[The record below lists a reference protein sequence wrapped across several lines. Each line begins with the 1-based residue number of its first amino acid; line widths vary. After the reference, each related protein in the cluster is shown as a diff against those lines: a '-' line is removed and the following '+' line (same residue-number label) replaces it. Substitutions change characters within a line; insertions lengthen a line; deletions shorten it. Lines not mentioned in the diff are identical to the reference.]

1 MPASSKSL
9 FSCLCGARK
18 KHVTENPQR
27 GLPQSETKLQNQQVP
42 TCENKISPRNEQRNH
57 REDLEVQALLQ
68 LQRVLGG
75 LPGTWLPRVHA
86 ILSIITVFFDAT
98 ELSFYGASGA
108 NKAGLPVCF
117 VRLARE
123 FGDSSEGIKDG
134 KGAPMAGFEVWPA
147 TERTKLEDHGR
158 TNDCKMP
165 DDTSMQL
172 TRRQACQRLMP
183 AMLDRMLSSQAPVIQ
198 TLKSSSSERALNPS
212 GSGLTKGRPE
222 ALMENSTAGSIKD
235 VVALVPLSIGSRIAG
250 ALWIIQY
257 GRPTVADRTVVV
269 TQQTLGTATA
279 NTPDGNS
286 TPLSHSS
293 SVATVD
299 TTADMAKGAALKS
312 PPPCPAL
319 LSSSRALE
327 QLSVSASMCLLGQEV
342 PFLASLSDSLRQLSA
357 CSSMQQLV
365 GALCDLLSGHMR
377 ERFLLEPRI
386 FAALVPEATS
396 TVGLM
401 FNRQPPAAA
410 HRSTSKVARGAGGG
424 SGLEAL
430 TGPRPQSPRP
440 APIFGRESRSLGSR
454 PISENV
460 SPYLPQSTNVALT
473 AAALTTGSGSL
484 DRDGGISH
492 RTVRGQG
499 LPRVVALTQN
509 DLAVLD
515 ASIGKGGGGSG
526 GGGGG
531 GSNAAAS
538 GSFMALRAKPF
549 PLAQTLLRHALRKV
563 PTVAVA
569 SSNTS
574 SNSASGGRLGSQS
587 GVGSR
592 AWAEVVEDCVVHV
605 QDPKKPSRDV
615 LLLIANSGAA
625 ATASSSL
632 WPGGGSGLASSGTIP
647 LGGSVHSV
655 SGSFTSGRRIVSSLV
670 LLVLPAGDGKAMIGL
685 YVAFPQ
691 TLPLHLL
698 QRARCSMLE
707 ILEVLS
713 PVVAHKLTTD
723 LAVEL
728 ETLATAAP
736 GSYAVVEAPEVD
748 DCTVVAAT
756 MDDGT
761 VLQASETK
769 ILLQSPVDE
778 PTVDRMVP
786 MYSPIVQSF
795 LYDSRS
801 AAGGPNSSMAQGGG
815 PNSALGATRSLNL
828 MDTIASP
835 HACDNTVGMNSL
847 LSVRE
852 SALAASNV
860 PNFMT
865 AGCEGLTQSTVI
877 HMEELDMVQSTMRAQ
892 MPLLVASMQNS
903 ISNARVEAALAA
915 AAASLHKSGTSVS
928 ISRGATFGADHSELS
943 QLELHNQL
951 GHGGCAVVFKG
962 TLGTLDCA
970 IKLMEM
976 PDVDGMDA
984 TSSSKGNKTFKWEND
999 VSGGDGDGG
1008 NGNRS
1013 DGAGGGSDGEGLL
1026 DNDSLAARRALL
1038 RNAMEL
1044 AAMTSISHPNI
1055 MQVYNTFSNVTLGRR
1070 NKADGTDH
1078 FYLTSVNGSTI
1089 THPDAPPICVAVVCE
1104 WCDKGCLGS
1113 ALQKRTFPTVL
1124 PHFSAARRTT
1134 NHSLAG
1140 SGGGRQGRILDFKG
1154 ILMTLLDVAMA
1165 LRHLHQHNLVH
1176 RDVKPANVLLK
1187 SNMMDPRGFTAKL
1200 ADFGFVTLL
1209 NQPGDEKSGGDPF
1222 TWAEE
1227 TCGTVTHMGPECWQ
1241 KPARLG
1247 ASCDIFSFG
1256 ILMWELTAGGSR
1268 PYPEVHPNNIAR
1280 VVKRGVRPL
1289 FDDSV
1294 PSQYRFL
1301 AQRCWTA
1308 EPTSRPRSSEL
1319 VTAISQ
1325 MLSRI

>member
-1 MPASSKSL
+1 MPGSPNSL
-9 FSCLCGARK
+9 FACLCGTRE
-18 KHVTENPQR
+18 KHTRENPR
-27 GLPQSETKLQNQQVP
+27 RRLPQVETKFQNERVP
-42 TCENKISPRNEQRNH
+42 TYESTTSPSNGQQNH

-68 LQRVLGG
+68 LQRVLGS
-75 LPGTWLPRVHA
+75 LPGTWLPRMHA

-98 ELSFYGASGA
+98 EISLYGASGA
-108 NKAGLPVCF
+108 SKPGLPVCF
-117 VRLARE
+117 VRLARA
-123 FGDSSEGIKDG
+123 FGDSSEGIKDE
-134 KGAPMAGFEVWPA
+134 KGETMAGFEVWPA
-147 TERTKLEDHGR
+147 SERTKLEGHGR
-158 TNDCKMP
+158 TDDCKMP
-165 DDTSMQL
+165 DETSMQL

-183 AMLDRMLSSQAPVIQ
+183 GMLDIMLSSQAPVIQ
-198 TLKSSSSERALNPS
+198 SLKSSSSERALSPG
-212 GSGLTKGRPE
+212 GSGLTKRRPE
-222 ALMENSTAGSIKD
+222 ALMENSTAGSIQD
-235 VVALVPLSIGSRIAG
+235 VVALVPLSIGSHIAG
-250 ALWIIQY
+250 ALWIVQY
-257 GRPTVADRTVVV
+257 GRPTVTDRTV
-269 TQQTLGTATA
+269 TQQTLGTATT
-279 NTPDGNS
+279 NTPVGIL
-286 TPLSHSS
+286 TPFSHSIG
-293 SVATVD
+293 VATVD
-299 TTADMAKGAALKS
+299 ATADMAKGAALQP
-312 PPPCPAL
+312 PPPCPKL
-319 LSSSRALE
+319 LSSSQALQ

-342 PFLASLSDSLRQLSA
+342 PFLASLSDSLRQLWAS
-357 CSSMQQLV
+357 SSMQQLV
-365 GALCDLLSGHMR
+365 GALCDVLGGHMR
-377 ERFLLEPRI
+377 ERFLLEPRV

-401 FNRQPPAAA
+401 FSRQPPTAGP
-410 HRSTSKVARGAGGG
+410 RSTSKVTRGGGGG
-424 SGLEAL
+424 SGLEAS
-430 TGPRPQSPRP
+430 TGPRPQSPR
-440 APIFGRESRSLGSR
+440 AAVLFGRESRSLGSR

-460 SPYLPQSTNVALT
+460 SRYLAQTTNVAVN
-473 AAALTTGSGSL
+473 ASAIATGSGSV
-484 DRDGGISH
+484 DRDGGILQ
-492 RTVRGQG
+492 RTARGQG

-515 ASIGKGGGGSG
+515 ASVCH
-526 GGGGG
+526 GGG

-538 GSFMALRAKPF
+538 GSFMALRVKPF
-549 PLAQTLLRHALRKV
+549 PLAQTLLRHVLRRLAGM
-563 PTVAVA
+563 AVA
-569 SSNTS
+569 SGNM
-574 SNSASGGRLGSQS
+574 NSKSVSGGRLGWQS

-592 AWAEVVEDCVVHV
+592 AWGKVVEDCVVHV

-615 LLLIANSGAA
+615 LMLIANSGAA

-632 WPGGGSGLASSGTIP
+632 WPGGGGGLASPGMTP
-647 LGGSVHSV
+647 FGGSGPSV
-655 SGSFTSGRRIVSSLV
+655 SGSFASGRRIVSSLI
-670 LLVLPAGDGKAMIGL
+670 LLVLPAGDDKAMIGL

-698 QRARCSMLE
+698 QQARRNMLE
-707 ILEVLS
+707 ILEALS
-713 PVVAHKLTTD
+713 PIVAHKLTTD

-736 GSYAVVEAPEVD
+736 GSYAVVEAPRMD
-748 DCTVVAAT
+748 DCPVAAAT

-761 VLQASETK
+761 GLQASESK
-769 ILLQSPVDE
+769 IILQSPADE
-778 PTVDRMVP
+778 PTVDRMVQ

-801 AAGGPNSSMAQGGG
+801 AAGGPNSSMAPGGG
-815 PNSALGATRSLNL
+815 PNSALGATHSLNL

-835 HACDNTVGMNSL
+835 HACDNTVGMTSL

-865 AGCEGLTQSTVI
+865 ACCEGFTQSTVI

-915 AAASLHKSGTSVS
+915 AAACFNKSRTSVS
-928 ISRGATFGADHSELS
+928 TSAGATFGADHNELS

-962 TLGTLDCA
+962 ALGTLDCA

-984 TSSSKGNKTFKWEND
+984 TGSSKGDTTFKWEHD
-999 VSGGDGDGG
+999 AGAGAGG
-1008 NGNRS
+1008 NDGRTNGAS
-1013 DGAGGGSDGEGLL
+1013 DGGSDGGLL

-1055 MQVYNTFSNVTLGRR
+1055 MQVYSTFSNVTLGRR
-1070 NKADGTDH
+1070 NKADGTEH
-1078 FYLTSVNGSTI
+1078 FYLTSINDSTI
-1089 THPDAPPICVAVVCE
+1089 KHPDAPPICVAIVCE
-1104 WCDKGCLGS
+1104 WCDKGCLGA

-1124 PHFSAARRTT
+1124 PQSSVVRRT
-1134 NHSLAG
+1134 NNYGLGQGG
-1140 SGGGRQGRILDFKG
+1140 SGGSRQGRVLDFKG

-1165 LRHLHQHNLVH
+1165 LRHLHMHNLIH

-1187 SNMMDPRGFTAKL
+1187 SNVMDPRGFTAKL

-1209 NQPGDEKSGGDPF
+1209 NQPGDEKSGGEPF
-1222 TWAEE
+1222 TWVDE

-1241 KPARLG
+1241 KPARLS

-1280 VVKRGVRPL
+1280 VVKRGVRPA

-1308 EPTSRPRSSEL
+1308 EPNSRPRSSEL

-1325 MLSRI
+1325 MLNRI